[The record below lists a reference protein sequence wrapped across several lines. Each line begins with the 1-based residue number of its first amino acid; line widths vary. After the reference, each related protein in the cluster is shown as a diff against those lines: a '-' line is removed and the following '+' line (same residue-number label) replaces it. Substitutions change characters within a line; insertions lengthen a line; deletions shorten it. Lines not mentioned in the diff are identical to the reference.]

1 MLNKIFICQEN
12 MYIKQKS
19 VIRHLKNFPMNV
31 KPAAKVNI
39 ANKNRSFFVLY
50 KFINSEIQ
58 FTSSFMTLPN
68 AISRVELKG
77 KMIGGRVQQFDNYLT
92 SCFRIYFL
100 LANLSVCLF
109 VYWFVRIYFFKQTC
123 FFCLLL
129 LNWIKTFCKCWTVYP
144 ISFPNL
150 FGIEIKQLLTFVCL
164 VDIFKLVYIFRFYES
179 FKRGGKIQS
188 SSIILVMYVSLIV
201 LIW

>member
-1 MLNKIFICQEN
+1 MKKCALSFIFFCKTYCDKFISHISYNYQSLHLRQLTKNMLNQIFICQAN

-19 VIRHLKNFPMNV
+19 VIRNLKNFPMNDV
-31 KPAAKVNI
+31 KPAAKLNI

-50 KFINSEIQ
+50 KFINFEIQ

-109 VYWFVRIYFFKQTC
+109 VYWFVRIYFFKKTC
-123 FFCLLL
+123 LF
-129 LNWIKTFCKCWTVYP
+129 VYC
-144 ISFPNL
+144 S
-150 FGIEIKQLLTFVCL
+150 
-164 VDIFKLVYIFRFYES
+164 
-179 FKRGGKIQS
+179 
-188 SSIILVMYVSLIV
+188 
-201 LIW
+201 